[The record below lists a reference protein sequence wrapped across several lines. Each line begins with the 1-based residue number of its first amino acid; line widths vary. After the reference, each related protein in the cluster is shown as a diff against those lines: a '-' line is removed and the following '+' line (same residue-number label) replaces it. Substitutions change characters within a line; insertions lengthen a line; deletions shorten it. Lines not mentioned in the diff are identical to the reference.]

1 MTTPVIISGA
11 VGLVLMVAAIALMI
25 RFSPRAHFPGWRI
38 ILVVVLLVAV
48 GVAIALSFAGGNSG
62 GKP

>member
-38 ILVVVLLVAV
+38 IVVVVLLVAV
-48 GVAIALSFAGGNSG
+48 GVAVALSLQSSTNGGR
-62 GKP
+62 P

>member
-11 VGLVLMVAAIALMI
+11 IGLILMIAAIALMI

-38 ILVVVLLVAV
+38 ILVVVFLVAV
-48 GVAIALSFAGGNSG
+48 GVAVALSLAGGNSG
-62 GKP
+62 GRP